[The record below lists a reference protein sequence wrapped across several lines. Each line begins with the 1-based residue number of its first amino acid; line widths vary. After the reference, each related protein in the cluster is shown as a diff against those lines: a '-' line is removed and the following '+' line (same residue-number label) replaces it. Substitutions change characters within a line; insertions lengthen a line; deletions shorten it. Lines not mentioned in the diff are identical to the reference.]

1 VYFVVVL
8 KCLLVYFVVVLVCL
22 YNVMEAHTMSMRNEV
37 LHESQCAEMGD
48 WFN

>member
-22 YNVMEAHTMSMRNEV
+22 YHVMEARTMSMRNEV